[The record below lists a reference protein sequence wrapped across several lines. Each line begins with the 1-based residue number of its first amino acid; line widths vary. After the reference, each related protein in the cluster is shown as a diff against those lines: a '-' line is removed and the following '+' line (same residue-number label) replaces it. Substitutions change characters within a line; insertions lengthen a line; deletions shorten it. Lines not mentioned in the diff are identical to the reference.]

1 MNYLKP
7 FPQLSKRQTE
17 FSFLDPFHSYGDI
30 QRYYSYIHDLSTRDI
45 QNLQNQIYVCWTQM
59 IHKGYVTLPNR
70 LPSPNETTVSLD
82 TYLQDFVS
90 DKSDKVHPLCKCI
103 FLMNVIATSLI

>member
-1 MNYLKP
+1 MEIFN
-7 FPQLSKRQTE
+7 
-17 FSFLDPFHSYGDI
+17 DI
-30 QRYYSYIHDLSTRDI
+30 ILIFMICQPAIYRI
-45 QNLQNQIYVCWTQM
+45 LQNQIYVCWTQM

-70 LPSPNETTVSLD
+70 LPSPNETNVSLD

>member
-1 MNYLKP
+1 MNLVKP

-30 QRYYSYIHDLSTRDI
+30 QRYYSYIDDLSTRDI
-45 QNLQNQIYVCWTQM
+45 QNLQNQIYVYWAQM
-59 IHKGYVTLPNR
+59 IHKCYVTIPNR
-70 LPSPNETTVSLD
+70 LPPPNETKASLD
-82 TYLQDFVS
+82 TYLHLFVS
-90 DKSDKVHPLCKCI
+90 DKLDKVHPVCKCI